1 MTGIPADSH
10 KEDSSMKTN
19 ANSLNAENP
28 LGYAPVGS
36 LLRKFAIPSIIS
48 MLVSAL
54 YNIVD
59 QIFIGQGVGMLGNAA
74 TNVAFPMTTIT
85 VAIALLLGI
94 GGAAN
99 FNLALG
105 RGQEEH
111 AKKIAG
117 TAFGT
122 LLLSG
127 ILFCLVI
134 RLFLKPVVLACGATD
149 QTLEYS
155 LAYVGITSLGFPFYM
170 LGTGGNHLIRA
181 DGKPTYSMIMVLS
194 GAVINTIL
202 DPIFIFVFGWGI
214 QGAAWATVIGQIFS
228 AILVLVY
235 LPKYMHSSLKIKD
248 FIPDPRCLKAV
259 ISLGSAA
266 CLNQLAITVVQI
278 LMNNTLRHYGSLSEY
293 GSDIPLAVV
302 GIVMKVNMLFLSIVI
317 GLSQGAQ
324 PIISFNYGA
333 VKYSR
338 VKETYLKAA
347 GAATVVAILGVIC
360 FQLFPRQIIS
370 LFGNGDELYYQFAV
384 KFFRIFLFCTFFNG
398 LQPVTSNFFTSI
410 GKATKGI
417 FLSMTRQIIFLV
429 PLMIIFP
436 IFMGIDGIMFAGP
449 ISDAAAGI
457 LAIVL
462 VIKEFHKMSMLPERK

>member
-1 MTGIPADSH
+1 
-10 KEDSSMKTN
+10 MKPIQNT
-19 ANSLNAENP
+19 AENP
-28 LGYAPVGS
+28 LGTMPVGS

-48 MLVSAL
+48 MVVSSL

-85 VAIALLLGI
+85 VAISLLLGI

-105 RGQEEH
+105 RKDTEK
-111 AKKIAG
+111 AKGIAG

-122 LLLSG
+122 LILAG
-127 ILFCLVI
+127 ILFCVVI
-134 RLFLKPVVLACGATD
+134 RLFLKPVVMACGATG
-149 QTLEYS
+149 QTLDYS

-170 LGTGGNHLIRA
+170 LTTGGNHLIRA
-181 DGKPTYSMIMVLS
+181 DGKPTYSMIMMLS
-194 GAVINTIL
+194 GAIINTIL
-202 DPIFIFVFGWGI
+202 DPIFIFVFHWGI
-214 QGAAWATVIGQIFS
+214 QGAAWATVTGQVFS
-228 AILVLVY
+228 AFMVLFY
-235 LPKYMHSSLKIKD
+235 MPKFQNHSLKFRD
-248 FIPDPRCLKAV
+248 FIPKASYLKA
-259 ISLGSAA
+259 IASLGSAA

-278 LMNNTLRHYGSLSEY
+278 LLNNTLRHYGSLSVY

-333 VKYSR
+333 QKYSR
-338 VKETYLKAA
+338 VKEAYLKAA
-347 GAATVVAILGVIC
+347 GAASVVAVVGVLC

-370 LFGNGDELYYQFAV
+370 LFGSGDELYYQFAV

-410 GKATKGI
+410 GKASRGV
-417 FLSMTRQIIFLV
+417 FLSMTRQILFLV
-429 PLMIIFP
+429 PLVIIFP
-436 IFMGIDGIMFAGP
+436 LFMGIDGVMFAGP

-457 LAIVL
+457 TAIIL
-462 VIKEFHKMSMLPERK
+462 VVSEFKKMSLLPAAGAER

>member
-1 MTGIPADSH
+1 MGSDKKSAG
-10 KEDSSMKTN
+10 
-19 ANSLNAENP
+19 NP
-28 LGYAPVGS
+28 LGFAPVGE

-48 MLVSAL
+48 MVVSAL

-105 RGQEEH
+105 RGRTDH
-111 AKKIAG
+111 ARKIAG
-117 TAFGT
+117 SAFGA
-122 LLLSG
+122 LVILG
-127 ILFCLVI
+127 IAFCLII
-134 RLFLKPVVLACGATD
+134 RLYLEPMVLACGATD
-149 QTLEYS
+149 QTIDYS

-170 LGTGGNHLIRA
+170 LSTGGNHLIRA
-181 DGKPTYSMIMVLS
+181 DGRPTYSMIMVLS
-194 GAVINTIL
+194 GAIINTIL
-202 DPIFIFVFGWGI
+202 DPLFIFKFGWGI

-228 AILVLVY
+228 ACLVLFY
-235 LPKYMHSSLKIKD
+235 LPKYMNSSLKIKD
-248 FIPDPRCLKAV
+248 FIPKAVCLKAI
-259 ISLGSAA
+259 ISLGSAS

-278 LMNNTLRHYGSLSEY
+278 LMNNVLRHYGALSEY

-302 GIVMKVNMLFLSIVI
+302 GIVMKVNMLFLSVVI

-333 VKYSR
+333 RKYSR
-338 VKETYLKAA
+338 VKEAYLKAA
-347 GAATVVAILGVIC
+347 GAATLVAIAGVLC
-360 FQLFPRQIIS
+360 FQIVPRQIIS
-370 LFGNGDELYYQFAV
+370 LFGSGDELYYKFAV

-410 GKATKGI
+410 GKAAKGI

-429 PLMIIFP
+429 PLMLIFP
-436 IFMGIDGIMFAGP
+436 IFIGIDGIMFAGP
-449 ISDAAAGI
+449 ISDATAGI
-457 LAIVL
+457 LALIL
-462 VIKEFHKMSMLPERK
+462 VAKEFRKMSLLPESR

>member
-1 MTGIPADSH
+1 MNTNP
-10 KEDSSMKTN
+10 KEKNT
-19 ANSLNAENP
+19 ENP

-74 TNVAFPMTTIT
+74 TNVAFPMTTVT

-105 RGQEEH
+105 RRQEDR
-111 AKKIAG
+111 ARNIAG

-122 LLLSG
+122 LILFG
-127 ILFCLVI
+127 IAFCLVI

-149 QTLEYS
+149 QTIDYS

-170 LGTGGNHLIRA
+170 LSTGGNHLIRA
-181 DGKPTYSMIMVLS
+181 DGKPAYSMVMVLS
-194 GAVINTIL
+194 GAILNTIL
-202 DPIFIFVFGWGI
+202 DPLFIFVFKWGI

-228 AILVLVY
+228 AILVLLY
-235 LPKYMHSSLKIKD
+235 LPRYMNSSLKPGD
-248 FIPDPRCLKAV
+248 FIPKADCLKAI

-278 LMNNTLRHYGSLSEY
+278 LMNNVLRHYGGLSEY

-333 VKYSR
+333 RKYSR
-338 VKETYLKAA
+338 VKEAYLKAA
-347 GAATVVAILGVIC
+347 GAATIVAILGVIC
-360 FQLFPRQIIS
+360 FQVFPRQIIS
-370 LFGNGDELYYQFAV
+370 LFGNGDELYYKFAV
-384 KFFRIFLFCTFFNG
+384 KFFRIYLFCTFFNG

-429 PLMIIFP
+429 PLILVFP
-436 IFMGIDGIMFAGP
+436 IFMGIDGVIFAGP

-457 LAIVL
+457 LAILL
-462 VIKEFHKMSMLPERK
+462 VSREFGKMSVLPENTEDK

>member
-1 MTGIPADSH
+1 
-10 KEDSSMKTN
+10 MKPDINTT
-19 ANSLNAENP
+19 ENP
-28 LGYAPVGS
+28 LGTAPITS

-48 MLVSAL
+48 MVVGAL

-99 FNLALG
+99 FNLSLG
-105 RGQEEH
+105 RGETEK
-111 AKKIAG
+111 AKNIAG
-117 TAFGT
+117 TAFGS
-122 LLLSG
+122 LVLFG
-127 ILFCLVI
+127 IAFCIVV
-134 RLFLKPVVLACGATD
+134 RLFLKPIVLACGATE
-149 QTLEYS
+149 QTLSYS
-155 LAYVGITSLGFPFYM
+155 LSYIGITSLGFPFYM
-170 LGTGGNHLIRA
+170 LTTGGNHLIRA
-181 DGKPTYSMIMVLS
+181 DGKPTYSMMAMLS

-202 DPIFIFVFGWGI
+202 DPLFIFGFGFGI

-228 AILVLVY
+228 ACMVLVY
-235 LPKYMHSSLKIKD
+235 LPRYLGGAFRFRD
-248 FIPDPRCLKAV
+248 FLPKPDCLKAIV
-259 ISLGSAA
+259 SLGSAA

-278 LMNNTLRHYGSLSEY
+278 LLNNTLRHYGSLSQY

-333 VKYSR
+333 EKYSR
-338 VKETYLKAA
+338 VKEAYLKAA
-347 GAATVVAILGVIC
+347 GAASVVAIAGVLC
-360 FQLFPRQIIS
+360 FQIFPRQIIS
-370 LFGNGDELYYQFAV
+370 LFGNGDQLYYQFAV

-410 GKATKGI
+410 GKASKGI

-429 PLMIIFP
+429 PLVIIFP
-436 IFMGIDGIMFAGP
+436 IFMGIDGVMYAGP
-449 ISDAAAGI
+449 IADAAAGI
-457 LAIVL
+457 LALLL
-462 VIKEFHKMSMLPERK
+462 VIREFKKISQLPESH

>member
-1 MTGIPADSH
+1 MNSTEKSTG
-10 KEDSSMKTN
+10 
-19 ANSLNAENP
+19 NP
-28 LGYAPVGS
+28 LGYVPVGS

-99 FNLALG
+99 FNLSLG
-105 RGQEEH
+105 RGDEER
-111 AKKIAG
+111 ARKIAG
-117 TAFGT
+117 SAFGA
-122 LLLSG
+122 
-127 ILFCLVI
+127 LVI
-134 RLFLKPVVLACGATD
+134 FGLTFCIVIRFFLKPVVLACGATE
-149 QTLEYS
+149 QTIDYS

-170 LGTGGNHLIRA
+170 LATGGNHLIRA

-202 DPIFIFVFGWGI
+202 DPLFIFVFGWGI

-228 AILVLVY
+228 AFMVLTY
-235 LPKYMHSSLKIKD
+235 LPKYMDGTLHRKD
-248 FIPDPRCLKAV
+248 FIPDLTCLKAIV
-259 ISLGSAA
+259 SLGSAA

-278 LMNNTLRHYGSLSEY
+278 LMNNILRHYGGLSEY

-302 GIVMKVNMLFLSIVI
+302 GIVMKVNMLFLSVVI

-333 VKYSR
+333 RKYSR
-338 VKETYLKAA
+338 VKEAYLKAA
-347 GAATVVAILGVIC
+347 GAATVVAVVGVLC
-360 FQLFPRQIIS
+360 FQFFPRQIIS
-370 LFGNGDELYYQFAV
+370 LFGSGDELYYKFAV

-410 GKATKGI
+410 GKAARGV

-429 PLMIIFP
+429 PLLIVFP
-436 IFMGIDGIMFAGP
+436 LIMGIDGVMFAGP

-462 VIKEFHKMSMLPERK
+462 VIKEFRKMSLLPEQEHD

>member
-1 MTGIPADSH
+1 MNTNP
-10 KEDSSMKTN
+10 KEKNT
-19 ANSLNAENP
+19 ENP

-74 TNVAFPMTTIT
+74 TNVAFPMTTVT

-105 RGQEEH
+105 RRQEDR
-111 AKKIAG
+111 ARNIAG

-122 LLLSG
+122 LVLFG
-127 ILFCLVI
+127 IAFCLVI

-149 QTLEYS
+149 QTIDYS

-170 LGTGGNHLIRA
+170 LSTGGNHLIRA
-181 DGKPTYSMIMVLS
+181 DGKPAYSMVMVLS
-194 GAVINTIL
+194 GAILNTIL
-202 DPIFIFVFGWGI
+202 DPLFIFVFKWGI

-228 AILVLVY
+228 AILVLLY
-235 LPKYMHSSLKIKD
+235 LPRYMNSSLKPGD
-248 FIPDPRCLKAV
+248 FIPKADCLKAI

-278 LMNNTLRHYGSLSEY
+278 LMNNVLRRYGGLSEY

-333 VKYSR
+333 RKYSR
-338 VKETYLKAA
+338 VKEAYLKAA
-347 GAATVVAILGVIC
+347 GAATIVAILGVIC
-360 FQLFPRQIIS
+360 FQVFPRQIIS
-370 LFGNGDELYYQFAV
+370 LFGNGDELYYKFAV
-384 KFFRIFLFCTFFNG
+384 KFFRIYLFCTFFNG

-429 PLMIIFP
+429 PLILVFP
-436 IFMGIDGIMFAGP
+436 IFMGIDGVMFAGP

-457 LAIVL
+457 LAILL
-462 VIKEFHKMSMLPERK
+462 VSREFCKMSVLPENTEDK